1 MSRGLTAAANGC
13 TVPTLPTG
21 YFFFVYQS
29 PGAKKDWRWRFH
41 GPQDRIIAVSGE
53 GYADEAL
60 CVEAVNILSQNS
72 DRPDIRYYGAGTQS
86 GPRFANRSANPS
98 ANPS

>member
-53 GYADEAL
+53 GYADKAL
-60 CVEAVNILSQNS
+60 CVEAVNSLSQNS
-72 DRPDIRYYGAGTQS
+72 DRPDIRYYGAETRS
-86 GPRFANRSANPS
+86 SPRFANRSANPS
-98 ANPS
+98 